1 MSGYSRVILL
11 LINTVSVI
19 SPLPGIALG
28 MFAYFAK
35 QLKANNLCRLRGEAQ
50 ALGGLRKGRGRELRV
65 RGYS

>member
-1 MSGYSRVILL
+1 MSGHSRIILL
-11 LINTVSVI
+11 PINTVSVI

-35 QLKANNLCRLRGEAQ
+35 QLKANNLCRLRGEAL
-50 ALGGLRKGRGRELRV
+50 ALVFAQMAAGRELRV